1 MKKNYNDKPIK
12 VFISYIAGQ
21 KKLFAIDMVCA
32 VLVSVI
38 DLVFPYVSRQSMK
51 TLLPQN
57 LYRTFFIIMLI
68 MALAYVLK
76 GVLYYVITVIGH
88 RMGVLVEADMRK
100 DVFSH
105 MQDLSCS
112 FYDKN
117 RTGALMSHIT
127 SDLFEV
133 TELAAAIPAPAA
145 GERYCAITASRRS
158 FPAARRRR
166 QTTAWS

>member
-57 LYRTFFIIMLI
+57 LIAKANELNKWR
-68 MALAYVLK
+68 
-76 GVLYYVITVIGH
+76 VICKI
-88 RMGVLVEADMRK
+88 
-100 DVFSH
+100 
-105 MQDLSCS
+105 
-112 FYDKN
+112 
-117 RTGALMSHIT
+117 
-127 SDLFEV
+127 
-133 TELAAAIPAPAA
+133 
-145 GERYCAITASRRS
+145 
-158 FPAARRRR
+158 
-166 QTTAWS
+166 